1 MSVETLSMI
10 ELVLQTAM
18 LITLIILTARLMA
31 RVEFSPLVAFFTI
44 GKASILLS
52 DLYWI
57 AFILLESEARMP
69 FAVNEIGE
77 CAGILLL
84 ATAMRSQLSDA
95 PNRDLIDILPPALFT
110 LCNVALWIAWS
121 GEWVQDIMS
130 GLALGYY
137 LVIASRL
144 LRQEAALTQP
154 EKLVLGAV
162 AILLVVLQGLT
173 FAVGAAV
180 RSILD
185 VVCTGMMALS
195 ILFFFAKSIIAL
207 RRGSVAALPL
217 TFGGFGWMLVCLY
230 MSAGAPYLIIAL
242 CVTLCFLL
250 MYQAV
255 KGRVMA
261 A

>member
-44 GKASILLS
+44 CKASILLS

-57 AFILLESEARMP
+57 AFTLLESEARMP

-121 GEWVQDIMS
+121 GEWAQDIMS

-162 AILLVVLQGLT
+162 AILL
-173 FAVGAAV
+173 
-180 RSILD
+180 